1 MFNPDE
7 NPQISGAV
15 NFSGVVSPINNPIII
30 RIGMGV
36 VVNGCRLILHYAKKW
51 YPKHKSGYSEPQ
63 QLLIENLFG
72 AAETISVMLKKIG
85 I

>member
-1 MFNPDE
+1 LFNPDE
-7 NPQISGAV
+7 PQGIQGAT
-15 NFSGVVSPINNPIII
+15 NFSAQSSPINNPIII
-30 RIGMGV
+30 RIGMGLV
-36 VVNGCRLILHYAKKW
+36 VGGCRLILRYAKDW

-72 AAETISVMLKKIG
+72 GAETISVMLRKIG